1 MFDKIISVISLI
13 FLFPLIIIISILIII
28 FSGFPIIYLDK
39 RAGLNYNK
47 FYVIKFR
54 TMLKNSG
61 PSITVKDDH
70 RITLIGKYLRFF
82 KLDEIPQFIN
92 ILRGDMC
99 LIGPRPEAIN
109 IVSSYSNYFN
119 YLKYIKPGITDI
131 CSIIF
136 KNEENILSLDKDIVY
151 TENILPIKIDLTLL
165 FYKNKKA
172 NNKVLILL
180 LTFISIFNHE
190 LSLRIIGKYF
200 LPFEEREMRIRLNKI
215 LSIKIF

>member
-13 FLFPLIIIISILIII
+13 FLFPLIIIVSILIII
-28 FSGFPIIYLDK
+28 FSGFPILYLDK
-39 RAGLNYNK
+39 RVGLNYNK
-47 FYVIKFR
+47 FDVIKFR

-61 PSITVKDDH
+61 SSITVKDDH
-70 RITLIGKYLRFF
+70 RITLIGKYLRFL

-92 ILRGDMC
+92 ILKGDMS

-109 IVSSYSNYFN
+109 IVNSYGNYFN

-136 KNEENILSLDKDIVY
+136 KNEENLLNIDKNIIY
-151 TENILPIKIDLTLL
+151 TKNILPIKADLSLL
-165 FYKNKKA
+165 FYKNKIA
-172 NNKVLILL
+172 NNKVLILF

-200 LPFEEREMRIRLNKI
+200 LPFEEREIRIRLNKI